1 MVLVLMVRNF
11 DLSIPIIKKDKRLS
25 KLPMLMTTDF
35 LLFEK
40 SIYPP
45 QFAQHASAIWSVRR
59 QIDLV

>member
-1 MVLVLMVRNF
+1 MVLVLMIRNF

-45 QFAQHASAIWSVRR
+45 QFAQHASAI
-59 QIDLV
+59 